1 MFIRFVVAGGRL
13 KTYNLLNPQ
22 VVDAIVEVD
31 FAPARKECQEK
42 QEVWAM
48 SFRSS
53 ANTVR

>member
-1 MFIRFVVAGGRL
+1 MFIRFLVAGRRF
-13 KTYNLLNPQ
+13 KTYNLISPQ
-22 VVDAIVEVD
+22 VAGVIVEVD

-53 ANTVR
+53 ANIER